1 MIKLGKASQEYA
13 DSVIDDIRKGKYSFE
28 WYEDHFWDY
37 DYSDSYLNDDCYSPP
52 DPDVLDYIREKLFGG
67 MS

>member
-1 MIKLGKASQEYA
+1 MIRIGKAAQEYA

-37 DYSDSYLNDDCYSPP
+37 DYSD
-52 DPDVLDYIREKLFGG
+52 PDVLDYIREKLFGG
-67 MS
+67 AS